1 MAKSTSKTPSKQKL
15 TDSIDSFEAGFQ
27 QLLHNPDLV
36 FQAFD
41 LFPFPVEVF
50 AADGTSVFVNR
61 TGNEMFGVPDASF
74 IVGKYNVLKD
84 PVMEQMGMKETLQK
98 AFRGELA
105 VSHDVNL
112 PIQNLVDRGVISE
125 KPFEKSSTDW
135 HFYPIKDGRKVAF
148 VVFICIVK
156 KLYHGRGDLARAKEY
171 MDYQWQEEYD
181 AATVAKAAG
190 LSVSQLYALFKQ
202 NTGMTPGEYHKKVKV
217 DMAKEKLRDK
227 NLSVKDV
234 FIQCNVN
241 DHSSF
246 SRLFKRITGFSPT
259 QFRKGLC

>member
-1 MAKSTSKTPSKQKL
+1 MAKSAKKIPSKQKPAH
-15 TDSIDSFEAGFQ
+15 SIDTFEASFQ
-27 QLLHNPDLV
+27 QLLHNPDLM

-41 LFPFPVEVF
+41 LFPFPIEVF
-50 AADGTSVFVNR
+50 AADGTTVFVNR

-156 KLYHGRGDLARAKEY
+156 KLYHGRSDLARAKEY
-171 MDYQWQEEYD
+171 LDSHWQDEYD
-181 AATVAKAAG
+181 RNAVAKAAG
-190 LSVSQLYALFKQ
+190 MSVTQLYTCFKQ
-202 NTGMTPGEYHKKVKV
+202 HTGMTPGEYHKKIKV
-217 DMAKEKLRDK
+217 DMVKEKLK
-227 NLSVKDV
+227 LKHLSVKDV
-234 FIQCNVN
+234 YTQCSVN
-241 DHSSF
+241 NRSSF
-246 SRLFKRITGFSPT
+246 SRLFKRMTGFSPI
-259 QFRKGLC
+259 QFRKEL